1 MRPAD
6 VFVVS
11 GIPGAGKS
19 TVAEL
24 LAKRFP
30 KAVHLE
36 GDLVGHHFIVSGLV
50 APHEDPSDEAETQI
64 RLRRRNICL
73 LAGSFTEAG
82 FIVVV
87 DDVVVSP
94 GVLET
99 YQALGRWIRFVQ
111 LTPSLEVVE
120 TRDAGRDKHVFEV
133 WKHLDEQM
141 RSWPEPRPGLWLD
154 TSGMTPEGTVAE
166 ILQRIDE
173 TIVASSEGS

>member
-11 GIPGAGKS
+11 GIPGAGKT

-50 APHEDPSDEAETQI
+50 APDQGPRDEAEQQI

-82 FIVVV
+82 FIAVV

-94 GVLET
+94 GVLQT

-120 TRDAGRDKHVFEV
+120 ARDAGRDKQVFEI

-141 RSWPEPRPGLWLD
+141 RAWPGPRPGLWID
-154 TSGMTPEGTVAE
+154 TSDMTADETVDE
-166 ILQRIDE
+166 ILRRVDE
-173 TIVASSEGS
+173 TIVAETS